1 MNMQIIKDS
10 ALQILGRTHTG
21 IGEKCEKEEAAE
33 RSCSGLITALHPHA
47 PLGAR
52 EGGRSMTQE

>member
-10 ALQILGRTHTG
+10 ALQTLGRTHTG

-33 RSCSGLITALHPHA
+33 QSCYGLITGPHPH
-47 PLGAR
+47 PPVGPR
-52 EGGRSMTQE
+52 KGGRSMTQE